1 MTDGVNIITMLA
13 QKSKAPPEVVV
24 LILLFIAAMV
34 VINAVRA
41 VQKRR
46 QALGQPPRRHS
57 DHITNHVPRPAHLPP
72 APHRQHVAAPP
83 VLHPAPPSLTDS
95 AAHTAVAEQL
105 APEMVAMM
113 NARAL
118 RSEKEA
124 KVVPVPRLAAW
135 LRDKQDV
142 RRALVLKEILDK
154 PLALRRR

>member
-1 MTDGVNIITMLA
+1 MNDGVNIIAMLA

-24 LILLFIAAMV
+24 LILLFIAAAV

-46 QALGQPPRRHS
+46 QALGNPPPRRRHT
-57 DHITNHVPRPAHLPP
+57 DHIQRPVHSHHPVQ
-72 APHRQHVAAPP
+72 QHVAAPP
-83 VLHPAPPSLTDS
+83 VLRPAPSFPVDS

-124 KVVPVPRLAAW
+124 KVAPVPRLAMW